1 MFRNTMLALLI
12 IAAAPTIVNASTS
25 PISLTY
31 KEDIVTK
38 DTIEFISRKSVRDII
53 KGILKKRN
61 RNIPLRQEYYL
72 TPPNT
77 HFDKTKLA

>member
-31 KEDIVTK
+31 KEDIATK
-38 DTIEFISRKSVRDII
+38 ETVDFISRKSVRDII

-61 RNIPLRQEYYL
+61 RNIPIRQEYYL
-72 TPPNT
+72 TPPHT
-77 HFDKTKLA
+77 HVDKTKLA

>member
-1 MFRNTMLALLI
+1 MLRNIMLALLI

-38 DTIEFISRKSVRDII
+38 DTIEFISRKRVRDII

-61 RNIPLRQEYYL
+61 RNIPLREEYYL

>member
-12 IAAAPTIVNASTS
+12 IAAAPTIARSSTS
-25 PISLTY
+25 PVSLTY

-61 RNIPLRQEYYL
+61 RNIPLREEYYL
-72 TPPNT
+72 TPPHT
-77 HFDKTKLA
+77 YIDKTKLV

>member
-53 KGILKKRN
+53 RGILKKRN
-61 RNIPLRQEYYL
+61 RNIPLREEYYL